1 MRLSCEEW
9 VVTGDPDSDAPLVR
23 ASARADQGLPD
34 HVMVSASCLGAQK
47 RGLFRYQTGFRAMH
61 SRLRM
66 GQSTRGHYAI

>member
-1 MRLSCEEW
+1 M
-9 VVTGDPDSDAPLVR
+9 PLLYEPRHVLIK
-23 ASARADQGLPD
+23 AFPD